1 MKLFLYIL
9 YSIFIFAMGM
19 GIYVAYR
26 DTEGLVETNYYETGT
41 KFFQSKA
48 SEAKLDIAISKPEAL
63 KKGNNTIL
71 ISVTSQGKPL
81 EHANL
86 HLFVGNLSK
95 TAYDYTKSMQE
106 LSPGHYQANAEIPF
120 KGIWL
125 LRIDL
130 DKQQL
135 TTSRKWFYNIN

>member
-9 YSIFIFAMGM
+9 YSVFICAMGI

-48 SEAKLDIAISKPEAL
+48 SEAKLDIAISQPEAL
-63 KKGNNTIL
+63 KKGNNTIH

-81 EHANL
+81 EHAKLN
-86 HLFVGNLSK
+86 LFVGNLSK

-106 LSPGHYQANAEIPF
+106 LSPGHYQANVEIPF

-130 DKQQL
+130 DKQKL

>member
-9 YSIFIFAMGM
+9 YSVFICAMGI

-48 SEAKLDIAISKPEAL
+48 FEAKLEIVISKPEAL
-63 KKGNNTIL
+63 KKGNNTIH

-81 EHANL
+81 ENAKL

-95 TAYDYTKSMQE
+95 AAYDYTKSMQE
-106 LSPGHYQANAEIPF
+106 LSPGHYQVNAEIPF

-125 LRIDL
+125 VRIDL